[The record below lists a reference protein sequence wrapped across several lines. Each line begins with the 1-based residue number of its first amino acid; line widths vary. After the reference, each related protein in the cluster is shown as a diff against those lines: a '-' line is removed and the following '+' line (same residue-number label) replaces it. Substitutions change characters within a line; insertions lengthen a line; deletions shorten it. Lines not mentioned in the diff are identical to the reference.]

1 MLIRIS
7 NKEDPDKTIRVCTVV
22 CLGLYGRKLVFNILE
37 HLHTFTR
44 YCVYFSNCFDV
55 ESIL

>member
-1 MLIRIS
+1 MLIRIA
-7 NKEDPDKTIRVCTVV
+7 NKEDPDKTIGVCTV

-44 YCVYFSNCFDV
+44 YCVYFLNCFDV